1 MMMKAIQ
8 VGELKS
14 HFSEI
19 LQQIQTS
26 GEQYIIEYGKKHH
39 KVAMLVPYDKSY
51 ERAQERKFGICKNR
65 GSFTLNDT
73 FEISEEEFLGL

>member
-1 MMMKAIQ
+1 MKAIQ
-8 VGELKS
+8 VGELKT

-39 KVAMLVPYDKSY
+39 KVAMLIPYDKSY
-51 ERAQERKFGICKNR
+51 EQVEERKFGAYKNQ
-65 GSFTLNDT
+65 GSFKVNDT
-73 FEISEEEFLGL
+73 FEMSDEEFLGL